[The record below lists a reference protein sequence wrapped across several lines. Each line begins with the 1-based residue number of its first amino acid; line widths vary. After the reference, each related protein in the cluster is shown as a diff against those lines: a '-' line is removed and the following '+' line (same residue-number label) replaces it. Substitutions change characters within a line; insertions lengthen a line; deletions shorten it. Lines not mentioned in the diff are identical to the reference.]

1 MKTDLEIAQEAVMEP
16 IGRVAEKLEIPEDA
30 LELYGKYK
38 AKISDEYLDQIKDK
52 PQGKLILVTAI
63 NPTPAGEG
71 KTTTSVGLGQA
82 FGKLGKKAVVAL
94 REPSLGP
101 CFGIKGGAAGG
112 GYAQV
117 VPMEELNLHFT
128 GDFHAIT
135 AANNL
140 LAALLD
146 NHIQQGNELQIDS
159 RQIVWKRCM
168 DMNDR
173 VLRNIVIGLGNK
185 TDGFVREDH
194 FVITVA
200 SEIMAILCLA
210 EDMKDLK
217 KRLSRII
224 VAYDHAGE
232 PVTAGDLQAV
242 GSMAA
247 LLKDAMK
254 PNLIQTLEHT
264 PVLVHGG
271 PFANIAHG
279 CNSVRATRAALRMAD
294 YCITEAGFGADLGAE
309 KFFDIKCRMAGLK
322 PDAVVLVAT
331 IRALKYNGG
340 MAKADLGTENLEA
353 LEKGIVNLEKHIE
366 NLHKYGVPVVV
377 TLNSFVSD
385 AEAEIRFVQD
395 FCESRQCAFALSEVW
410 EKGGEGGIKL
420 AEKVLAVLESAES
433 HFRVLYEDSLPLAD
447 KIRTVAEEIYGAG
460 SVTFTA
466 AAKRQLKQLTELGF
480 GQLPVCMAKNQYS
493 LSDDPKLLGRPRDFE
508 LTVREVYVS
517 AGAGFVVALTGDV
530 VTMPGL
536 SRKPSAYGIDV
547 NDDGVITGLF

>member
-1 MKTDLEIAQEAVMEP
+1 MEP
-16 IGRVAEKLEIPEDA
+16 VGRVAQGLGIPEDA
-30 LELYGKYK
+30 LEYYGKYK
-38 AKISDEYLDQIKDK
+38 AKLSEEYLDGLKEKKD
-52 PQGKLILVTAI
+52 GKLILVTAI

-82 FGKLGKKAVVAL
+82 FARLGKKAVVAL

-128 GDFHAIT
+128 GDFHAVT
-135 AANNL
+135 SANNL

-173 VLRNIVIGLGNK
+173 VLRNVVTGLGSK
-185 TDGFVREDH
+185 LDGFVREDH

-217 KRLSRII
+217 ARLARII
-224 VAYDHAGE
+224 VAYNYGGE
-232 PVTAGDLQAV
+232 PVTAADLQAV
-242 GSMAA
+242 GAMAA

-279 CNSVRATRAALRMAD
+279 CNSVRATRTALKTAD

-322 PDAVVLVAT
+322 PDAAVLVAT

-340 MAKADLGTENLEA
+340 VAKADLGQEDLAA
-353 LEKGIVNLEKHIE
+353 LEKGIANLEKHME
-366 NLHKYGVPVVV
+366 NLQKYGVPVVV
-377 TLNSFVSD
+377 TLNHFMTD
-385 AEAEIRFVQD
+385 TQAEIDFVKE
-395 FCESRQCAFALSEVW
+395 FCQKRNCRFALSQVW
-410 EKGGEGGIKL
+410 EKGGEGGVEL
-420 AEKVLAVLESAES
+420 AEKLLETLAQEES
-433 HFRVLYEDSLPLAD
+433 HFHVLYEDEVSLED
-447 KIRTVAEEIYGAG
+447 KIRTVAGEIYGAG
-460 SVTFTA
+460 SVAFSP
-466 AAKRQLKQLTELGF
+466 AAKKQLQRLTELGF
-480 GQLPVCMAKNQYS
+480 GGFPVCMAKNQYS
-493 LSDDPKLLGRPRDFE
+493 LSDDPKLLGRPEGFE
-508 LTVREVYVS
+508 LTVREAYVS

-536 SRKPSAYGIDV
+536 SKKPAAYGIDV
-547 NDDGVITGLF
+547 SEDGVITGLF